1 MQKFFKRLLAL
12 FLVAASSFVLSYI
25 YSEDLYLKLG
35 SGTLDIFYAEFSI
48 GTIPLIFYL
57 FIWWRKHKY
66 QEEDKFIHFLRIS
79 FGYL

>member
-1 MQKFFKRLLAL
+1 MQNFFKRLLAL

-25 YSEDLYLKLG
+25 YSEDLYLKIG

-57 FIWWRKHKY
+57 VINA
-66 QEEDKFIHFLRIS
+66 E
-79 FGYL
+79 